1 MRINNDK
8 DGTWTYLTIHCRL
21 PGNAL
26 NLNPANLS
34 RKPFDPAGKV
44 GIEHKRKLKQIF
56 IKIYVHTKVSHP
68 QERRSGWR
76 GRGTFPNWIIIT
88 RHWRTEWRDGS
99 WRWERGSGTWQ
110 GWLGITTTTLSP
122 IFPPKQTRN
131 HNPTARNL
139 STLNTFSQTI
149 HIALLRERRPSQ
161 DCLTVR

>member
-26 NLNPANLS
+26 NLIPANLS

-76 GRGTFPNWIIIT
+76 GRGTFPN
-88 RHWRTEWRDGS
+88 
-99 WRWERGSGTWQ
+99 
-110 GWLGITTTTLSP
+110 
-122 IFPPKQTRN
+122 
-131 HNPTARNL
+131 
-139 STLNTFSQTI
+139 
-149 HIALLRERRPSQ
+149 
-161 DCLTVR
+161 